1 MGDRK
6 QRVVRDI
13 ADNQLPAILPKI
25 ALNHGRAV
33 WVLQKL
39 GFRGKT
45 SGSTFYEYIKSL
57 RKLGT
62 PFRRGEI
69 GLARRGRANYSY
81 YHVMELA
88 LALTLRVYH
97 AVPDTV
103 LAQIIRHRS
112 SLYRHYQRAYTERCS
127 GLGARTEIHT
137 DTGSTFALSGVFL
150 DLQINF
156 SGGRLVRFGPPK
168 VISPAEALQSF
179 AERDLAARAFLPINL
194 SNLAERVIA
203 LARRAPLPHR

>member
-6 QRVVRDI
+6 QRIARDI

-45 SGSTFYEYIKSL
+45 SDSTFYEYIKSL

-88 LALTLRVYH
+88 LALALRVYH
-97 AVPDTV
+97 VVPDTV

-112 SLYRHYQRAYTERCS
+112 SLYRHYRRAYIERSS
-127 GLGARTEIHT
+127 GLGARTEIYT
-137 DTGSTFALSGVFL
+137 DTGSTFALRGVFL

-156 SGGRLVRFGPPK
+156 SGGRLVSFGPPK

-179 AERDLAARAFLPINL
+179 AERDLAARALLPINL
-194 SNLAERVIA
+194 SNLAERVIT
-203 LARRAPLPHR
+203 LAQSAPLRHR

>member
-6 QRVVRDI
+6 QRISPHI
-13 ADNQLPAILPKI
+13 AGNQLPAILPKI
-25 ALNHGRAV
+25 ALNHGRAI

-39 GFRGKT
+39 GFQGRT
-45 SGSTFYEYIKSL
+45 SDSTFYEYIKSL

-69 GLARRGRANYSY
+69 GLARRGRDNYAY

-103 LAQIIRHRS
+103 LTQIIRHRS
-112 SLYRHYQRAYTERCS
+112 SLYRHYRRAYTERCS
-127 GLGARTEIHT
+127 GLGARTEVHT
-137 DTGSTFALSGVFL
+137 NTGSIFALSGVFL

-156 SGGRLVRFGPPK
+156 SGGRLVSFGPPK
-168 VISPAEALQSF
+168 VISPAQALQSF

-194 SNLAERVIA
+194 SNLAERVIT
-203 LARRAPLPHR
+203 LAKIAPLAHR

>member
-6 QRVVRDI
+6 QRISPHV
-13 ADNQLPAILPKI
+13 ANKQLSAILPKI
-25 ALNHGRAV
+25 ALNHGRAL
-33 WVLQKL
+33 WVLQQL

-45 SGSTFYEYIKSL
+45 SDSTFYEYIKSL

-62 PFRRGEI
+62 PFRPGEI
-69 GLARRGRANYSY
+69 GVARRGRANYSY

-97 AVPDTV
+97 VVPDSV
-103 LAQIIRHRS
+103 LTQIIRHRR
-112 SLYRHYQRAYTERCS
+112 SLYRHYRRAYTERRD
-127 GLGARTEIHT
+127 GLGTRTKFRA
-137 DTGSTFALSGVFL
+137 DTGANFALSGVFL

-156 SGGRLVRFGPPK
+156 SGGRLVSFGPPK
-168 VISPAEALQSF
+168 VFSPAEALQVF

-194 SNLAERVIA
+194 SRLAERVITLA
-203 LARRAPLPHR
+203 LSAPLPRR

>member
-6 QRVVRDI
+6 TANFSAYRRQTIACHSARNRSQSWARYFGSCKNLAFAVRR
-13 ADNQLPAILPKI
+13 L
-25 ALNHGRAV
+25 
-33 WVLQKL
+33 
-39 GFRGKT
+39 T
-45 SGSTFYEYIKSL
+45 STFYEYIKSL

-97 AVPDTV
+97 VVPDTV

-112 SLYRHYQRAYTERCS
+112 SLYRHYRRAYTERCS
-127 GLGARTEIHT
+127 GLGTRIKIHA

-156 SGGRLVRFGPPK
+156 SGGRLVSFGPPK
-168 VISPAEALQSF
+168 VTFTCRSVTIIRGARPCCTRFSSNKLVEAF
-179 AERDLAARAFLPINL
+179 
-194 SNLAERVIA
+194 
-203 LARRAPLPHR
+203 